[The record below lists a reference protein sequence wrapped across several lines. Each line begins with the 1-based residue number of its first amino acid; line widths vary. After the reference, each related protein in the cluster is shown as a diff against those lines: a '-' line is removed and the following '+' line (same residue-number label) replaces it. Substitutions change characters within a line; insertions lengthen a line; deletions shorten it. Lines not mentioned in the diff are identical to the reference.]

1 MELCFGISVETLF
14 MSHLHFVK
22 HFSITWFIDFFISH
36 RREIETLETLR
47 DSLQLEIDNSS
58 DILKQREKDIQTQA
72 LKVSVYRY

>member
-1 MELCFGISVETLF
+1 

-22 HFSITWFIDFFISH
+22 HFPMIWFIDFFNSH

-58 DILKQREKDIQTQA
+58 DILKQRERDIQTQA
-72 LKVSVYRY
+72 LKVRVYSC